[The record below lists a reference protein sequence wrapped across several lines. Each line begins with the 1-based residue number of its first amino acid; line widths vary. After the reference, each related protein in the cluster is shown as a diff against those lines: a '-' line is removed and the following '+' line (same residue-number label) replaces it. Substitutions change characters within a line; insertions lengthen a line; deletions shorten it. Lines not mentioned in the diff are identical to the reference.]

1 MNEEIKARIA
11 EVQKVKKNLEKL
23 ELSIMYD
30 FLKTSTLQTIDVDI
44 DYEYNDEGGNYTNF
58 NITYLNGK
66 YLEDTINEDF
76 FSYGDIPDWFCS
88 FCLENNIK
96 QTDVENF
103 CEIFYD
109 FLPDEI
115 KKRISYST
123 ITLECLDKLIQKV

>member
-1 MNEEIKARIA
+1 MNEEIKTRIA
-11 EVQKVKKNLEKL
+11 EVQKVKKNLEKI
-23 ELSIMYD
+23 ELSILYD

-58 NITYLNGK
+58 NITHLNGK
-66 YLEDTINEDF
+66 YLEDTITEDF
-76 FSYGDIPDWFCS
+76 FSYGGIPDWFCS

-123 ITLECLDKLIQKV
+123 ITLEYLEKLIQKV